1 MPFERTMSELTAAI
15 GNVERL
21 DWMTAEEYQRMHNQ
35 IVRLMVAAQN
45 VRYSHSGLKRIQEEA
60 A

>member
-1 MPFERTMSELTAAI
+1 MPFERVMSDLTAAI

-21 DWMTAEEYQRMHNQ
+21 DWMTAEEYQRIQNQ
-35 IVRLMVAAQN
+35 VVRLMTAAQN

>member
-1 MPFERTMSELTAAI
+1 MPFERVMSDLTAAI

-21 DWMTAEEYQRMHNQ
+21 DWMTAEEYHRMSNQ

-45 VRYSHSGLKRIQEEA
+45 VRYSYEGLKRIQEEA